1 MMADG
6 YGGQSYLPGVVL
18 WARGIVLYLSEH
30 HIKAIDIFNDATTP
44 SSCTSAV
51 ISSLYVPCPLLGQ
64 HCVIHRLRLVPADA
78 QWGSLSESKMVPTFI
93 NVVL

>member
-1 MMADG
+1 MADG

-51 ISSLYVPCPLLGQ
+51 ISLLSPVPWPA
-64 HCVIHRLRLVPADA
+64 LRHSSSATRDC
-78 QWGSLSESKMVPTFI
+78 
-93 NVVL
+93 

>member
-1 MMADG
+1 MADG

-51 ISSLYVPCPLLGQ
+51 ISPLSLGQ
-64 HCVIHRLRLVPADA
+64 HCVIHRLRLVTADA
-78 QWGSLSESKMVPTFI
+78 QWGSLSRESKMVPTFI

>member
-1 MMADG
+1 MG
-6 YGGQSYLPGVVL
+6 PWYCS
-18 WARGIVLYLSEH
+18 LSEH

-44 SSCTSAV
+44 SSGTLAV
-51 ISSLYVPCPLLGQ
+51 ISPCPLSLGQ